1 MAPKLGR
8 RAAAKAKA
16 AALRAKNLKRDAR
29 RAALAQL
36 NDLAE
41 EVGAGLAQVDVRL
54 AAATDV
60 EWSIRILEARCQQRA
75 ELVARLRTVV
85 EAWVANDG
93 RLQAELA
100 PPPDLDSASPLF
112 KHRVLQPEFRL
123 MSRAFMLTYNAR
135 TLRPHH
141 WHSFRTFVSTLKGRI
156 GARAWAGGVFACSA
170 GEKEDRKPPPT

>member
-16 AALRAKNLKRDAR
+16 AALRAKNDKRDVR

-36 NDLAE
+36 NKLAE
-41 EVGAGLAQVDVRL
+41 EVGAPAQVDVRL
-54 AAATDV
+54 AAAADV

-170 GEKEDRKPPPT
+170 GEKEDRQPPPT